1 MLYKYCENTGMEY
14 KLYEILTL
22 GLTGTADSNTQG
34 EGPHQL
40 PVRSDSGG
48 ASAPPM
54 TAVRLT

>member
-1 MLYKYCENTGMEY
+1 MEY

-22 GLTGTADSNTQG
+22 AALTGTADSNTQG